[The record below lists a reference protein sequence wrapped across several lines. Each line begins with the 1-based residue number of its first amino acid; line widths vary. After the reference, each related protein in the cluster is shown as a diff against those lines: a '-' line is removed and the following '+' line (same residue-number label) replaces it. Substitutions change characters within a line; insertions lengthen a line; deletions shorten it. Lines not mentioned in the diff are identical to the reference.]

1 MPYIIA
7 GGIIVL
13 IILYV
18 ISTYNRLVNE
28 RLKVG
33 NQWSQVNIILKQRTD
48 LIPNIVN
55 TVSGYAS
62 HEKEIF
68 NNLSEARARSMSAKT
83 PADEMK
89 AAGEMSAALGR
100 LFAVAEAYPDLKAN
114 VNFLE
119 LQHQLTS
126 IEKKIAD
133 FRQFYNDIVMR
144 YNKLIITIPSNII
157 ASMFKFE
164 QKPFFQITEAEAKVP
179 EVKF

>member
-1 MPYIIA
+1 MPYIIIGA
-7 GGIIVL
+7 VVLLIV
-13 IILYV
+13 LYV
-18 ISTYNRLVNE
+18 ISTYNKLVNE
-28 RLKVG
+28 RLKVD
-33 NQWSQVNIILKQRTD
+33 NQWSQINIVLKQRTD
-48 LIPNIVN
+48 LIPNVVN

-119 LQHQLTS
+119 LQKQLSS

-133 FRQFYNDIVMR
+133 FRQFYNDTFMR
-144 YNKLIITIPSNII
+144 
-157 ASMFKFE
+157 FK
-164 QKPFFQITEAEAKVP
+164 
-179 EVKF
+179 